1 MLVLAGLDLAGK
13 SRSEQGRLLIFLM
26 PLALAAFYLW
36 VGRWRPRPAVVS
48 QLFFA
53 QMLVCVVI
61 GARWFVP

>member
-1 MLVLAGLDLAGK
+1 VLVLAGIDLAGK
-13 SRSEQGRLLIFLM
+13 SKSEEGRVLIFLM
-26 PLALAAFYLW
+26 PLALAGFYLW
-36 VGRWRPRPAVVS
+36 MGRLRPRPAVVS